1 VLFMALA
8 GINTLVF
15 YSTGLF
21 EDMKSL
27 SPGARVPLITK
38 IVAGTSLSMCLAVP
52 AGGRLVAFYRPPF
65 FH

>member
-1 VLFMALA
+1 MVLA

-15 YSTGLF
+15 YGTGLF

-38 IVAGTSLSMCLAVP
+38 IVPGTSLSMCLAVL
-52 AGGRLVAFYRPPF
+52 AGGRLLTFYRSPF